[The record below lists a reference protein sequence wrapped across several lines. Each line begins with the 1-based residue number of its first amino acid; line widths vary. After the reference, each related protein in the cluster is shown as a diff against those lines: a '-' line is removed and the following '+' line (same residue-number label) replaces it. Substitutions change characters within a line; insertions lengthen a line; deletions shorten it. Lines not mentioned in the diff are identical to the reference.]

1 MHSSAVV
8 IKACALKEGQSI
20 QPSASTSHQAS
31 AKNDSP
37 GPGGL
42 LAPPRASE
50 RATGGCGSGVCNNCS
65 DDRTVLKVRAAV
77 ELAGTAFASCREGR
91 AHCCR
96 TRMHRSALVMS
107 W

>member
-50 RATGGCGSGVCNNCS
+50 RASEQQ
-65 DDRTVLKVRAAV
+65 AAV
-77 ELAGTAFASCREGR
+77 AQECVITVQMTGLS
-91 AHCCR
+91 
-96 TRMHRSALVMS
+96 
-107 W
+107 